1 MAKSAIGHLPL
12 LSDVILKSPSCS
24 SKWLIWNRVLTK
36 ILHAFLFSFLQNPIQ
51 FTTKKK
57 ASLPYT
63 EHRHVAR
70 RKVVYYYSYRQQTG
84 HLTHMNMEFQ
94 RNCARIARL
103 RSTLNQHFSPML
115 PVILFA
121 RSTNCKYSKC
131 QCLHDNNYAT
141 PVASRIQ
148 HGLSESRTFN
158 ITLRLCCSLRALSI
172 TNRNTQPSKSAMFC
186 PIYLYCILTLGIPY
200 CVKLSFSS
208 TV

>member
-1 MAKSAIGHLPL
+1 MAKSAIGYLPF

-24 SKWLIWNRVLTK
+24 SKWPIWNRVLTK
-36 ILHAFLFSFLQNPIQ
+36 ILDAFLFSFLQNPIQ
-51 FTTKKK
+51 FTTKK
-57 ASLPYT
+57 S
-63 EHRHVAR
+63 VATLYWTSSR
-70 RKVVYYYSYRQQTG
+70 RKWRKVAFYYSYRRQTG

-121 RSTNCKYSKC
+121 RSINCKYSKW

-148 HGLSESRTFN
+148 HGLSESRTFK

-172 TNRNTQPSKSAMFC
+172 SNS
-186 PIYLYCILTLGIPY
+186 
-200 CVKLSFSS
+200 
-208 TV
+208 